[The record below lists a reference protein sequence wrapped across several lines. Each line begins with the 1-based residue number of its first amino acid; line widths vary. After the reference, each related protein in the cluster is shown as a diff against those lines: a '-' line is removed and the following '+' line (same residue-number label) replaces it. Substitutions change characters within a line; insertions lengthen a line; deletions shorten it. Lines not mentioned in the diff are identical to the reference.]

1 MNVDVLNRSGV
12 QPAAASRLA
21 IADCDIHPRPA
32 GVGIGG
38 VSRSLYPYLS
48 RRWLDHVEE
57 FGITYRQPWEKGSAY
72 PKGQP
77 QACRRDAFLP
87 DGGSPGSDLRFMAA
101 QHLDPNSVA
110 LGILNPL
117 TSGQGA
123 TNPELSAAITHAT
136 NEWQKAEW
144 TSQDQRL
151 RGSVV
156 IPYED
161 SIASVKEIELR
172 AGDPEFAQVLLLSRT
187 AEPLG
192 QRRYWP
198 IYEAAAAGL
207 AVGIHAFGN
216 GGWPNTAGGWGSY
229 YIEEMVGHAQAQQAL
244 LVSMIL
250 EGVFERV
257 PDLRVVLVEGGL
269 AWAAALGVADGPAVG
284 EAEAGAAASE
294 TGALGVY
301 PHQCLVHHAAS
312 RGAGPAQP
320 IGGDARVDR
329 LGSGAVRDRLSALG
343 LRRSGSG
350 AADQADRGT
359 AAAGVSG
366 ECEGGVQAGVRET
379 NYGTARTAS
388 LLAAATR
395 PFWPVLGGERHQGHA
410 SALPSTATP
419 SADPA

>member
-1 MNVDVLNRSGV
+1 VNVDVLNRSGI
-12 QPAAASRLA
+12 QPAAAPRLG

-38 VSRSLYPYLS
+38 VSKSLYPYLS
-48 RRWLDHVEE
+48 KRWQEHVEA

-77 QACRRDAFLP
+77 QACRRDAWLP
-87 DGGSPGSDLRFMAA
+87 DGRSPGSDLRFMVE
-101 QHLDPNSVA
+101 QHLDPNNVA

-144 TSQDQRL
+144 TSQDKRL
-151 RGSVV
+151 RASVV
-156 IPYED
+156 VPYED
-161 SIASVKEIELR
+161 SVASVKEIELR
-172 AGDPEFAQVLLLSRT
+172 AGDADFAQVMLLSKT

-198 IYEAAAAGL
+198 IYEAAAAAGL
-207 AVGIHAFGN
+207 AVGVHAFGN

-257 PDLRVVLVEGGL
+257 PNLRVVLIEGGL
-269 AWAAALGVADGPAVG
+269 AWAAALGWRMDRQWAKLKRELPGLKRAPSEYIRTNVWFTTQPI
-284 EAEAGAAASE
+284 EEPEPRTQLAEAIDWIGWDRVLFA
-294 TGALGVY
+294 TDY
-301 PHQCLVHHAAS
+301 PHWDFDD
-312 RGAGPAQP
+312 P
-320 IGGDARVDR
+320 
-329 LGSGAVRDRLSALG
+329 
-343 LRRSGSG
+343 
-350 AADQADRGT
+350 
-359 AAAGVSG
+359 
-366 ECEGGVQAGVRET
+366 VQA
-379 NYGTARTAS
+379 
-388 LLAAATR
+388 
-395 PFWPVLGGERHQGHA
+395 
-410 SALPSTATP
+410 LPLKLTEAQRR
-419 SADPA
+419 AVFLENAKAVYRQA

>member
-12 QPAAASRLA
+12 QPASVSKLA

-38 VSRSLYPYLS
+38 VSKSLYPYLS
-48 RRWLDHVEE
+48 KRWVDHVEE
-57 FGITYRQPWEKGSAY
+57 FGIQYRQPWEKGSAY

-87 DGGSPGSDLRFMAA
+87 DGRSPGSDLGFMAA
-101 QHLDPNSVA
+101 QHLDPNNVA

-117 TSGQGA
+117 TNGQGA
-123 TNPELSAAITHAT
+123 TNPLLSAAITNAT

-144 TSQDQRL
+144 TSQDKRL

-156 IPYED
+156 VPYED
-161 SIASVKEIELR
+161 TAASVKEIELR

-198 IYEAAAAGL
+198 IYEAASAAGL

-216 GGWPNTAGGWGSY
+216 GGWPNTPGGWGSY
-229 YIEEMVGHAQAQQAL
+229 YIEEMVGHAQAQQSL

-250 EGVFERV
+250 EGVFEQV

-269 AWAAALGVADGPAVG
+269 AWAAALGWRMDRQWAKLKRELPHLKRAPSEYIRSNVWFTTQPI
-284 EAEAGAAASE
+284 EEPEPRTQLAEAIEWIGWDRVLFA
-294 TGALGVY
+294 TDY
-301 PHQCLVHHAAS
+301 PHWDFDD
-312 RGAGPAQP
+312 PAQ
-320 IGGDARVDR
+320 
-329 LGSGAVRDRLSALG
+329 
-343 LRRSGSG
+343 
-350 AADQADRGT
+350 
-359 AAAGVSG
+359 
-366 ECEGGVQAGVRET
+366 
-379 NYGTARTAS
+379 
-388 LLAAATR
+388 
-395 PFWPVLGGERHQGHA
+395 
-410 SALPSTATP
+410 ALPLKLTEAQRQ
-419 SADPA
+419 AVFMDNAKAVYRQG